1 MRSLVRYFIKYP
13 VAVNVL
19 MIATVLF
26 GIAGMLS
33 LKSSFFPLNESNI
46 ITIGVAYPGAAP
58 EEMEEGVV
66 LKIEDN
72 LRGLV
77 GIDRVT
83 SVSSENTAQI
93 TVEILDGYSLDVVL
107 QEVKNAVDRVPT
119 FPVGMEPP
127 VIAKQETR
135 NEAISFTL
143 SGLSASLKT
152 LKQIARN
159 IETDLR
165 SNPNI
170 SQLTLT
176 GFPEEEIEIAVSE
189 KDLRAFNLTF
199 NEVAQAVANANIL
212 TTGGNIK
219 TDTEEYLIRANNRS
233 YFGDELDFIVV
244 RADANGDVIRLKD
257 VATVSDRWSE
267 SPDRL
272 YLNGNSA
279 IQFRVQATNNEDMV
293 TIAGEVNDYIEDFNA
308 KYDNLI
314 LTVTRDASKTI
325 IERTK
330 LLLENG
336 GLGVLLVMILLSLF
350 LRPSLAFWVAVGL
363 PISFFGFFIFAP
375 GLITINV
382 LSLFGMIIVIG
393 ILVDDGIVIGENIF
407 QHYEMGKSP
416 LRAAVD
422 GTMEVSPAII
432 SAILTTVVAFSTFF
446 FLDGRIGDFFSEVS
460 VVVIVTL
467 LFSLIEALIILPS
480 HVAHSNA
487 LRKKG
492 TSFFLNRYSDK
503 FMNWLRTKLYSPA
516 LRFFM
521 AHKFFGFAVPLGFL
535 IISVGAIAGGLIKV
549 TFFPRIASD
558 RVVITLKMP
567 QGTSESITDS
577 IITIIDEAT
586 WHINEDFTARQSDH
600 KSVVE
605 NTIRR
610 IGPGTSTATLEVN
623 LLPGEERDFP
633 SLDIANAIEEQ
644 VGIIYGVESIEYGSG
659 SNFGGKP
666 VSISLIGN
674 NIQELKGAKVA
685 LKEELKNLPQ
695 LKDISDNDPAG
706 IKEIDL
712 RLKENAYLLGLTF
725 NDVMG
730 QVRSGFFGRSV
741 QRFQRGQDE
750 IRVWVRY
757 DRRERQS
764 IKRLDDMWIVTSTGQ
779 RVPLSEIATYSIR
792 RGEVAIN
799 HLDGKRE
806 ILVDANLKDRKGSA
820 TDILAGIRENIMPQI
835 LAQYPTVTPLYE
847 GQNREAGKLTRSVR
861 TVLPVILFLIYA
873 IIAFTFRSYSQPIL
887 LFIMVPFSLIG
898 VAWGHYFH
906 GFPINMLSWLGI
918 IALIG
923 IVVNDGLV
931 LIGKFNLNLKSGQS
945 FENALVAAGSSR
957 FRPILLTSLTTIAGL
972 APLIFETSRQA
983 QFLIPMAI
991 SIAYGIFIATF
1002 LTLFMLPLLLHTSN
1016 SIKVGQKWLFT
1027 GVKPS
1032 REDVERATKE
1042 EHDLA
1047 AEERELSVQE

>member
-1 MRSLVRYFIKYP
+1 MRNLVKYFIKYP

-19 MIATVLF
+19 MIAIILF
-26 GIAGMLS
+26 GIAGVLS
-33 LKSSFFPLNESNI
+33 LKSSFFPLNESKIINI
-46 ITIGVAYPGAAP
+46 TVAYPGAAP

-83 SVSSENTAQI
+83 SVSSENTARI
-93 TVEILDGYSLDVVL
+93 TIEILDGYSLDVVL

-119 FPVGMEPP
+119 FPTGMEPP
-127 VIAKQETR
+127 VIAKQEIR

-143 SGLSASLKT
+143 SGKAIALKT
-152 LKQIARN
+152 LKQIARDV
-159 IETDLR
+159 ETDLR
-165 SNPNI
+165 ANPTI
-170 SQLTLT
+170 SQVTLT
-176 GFPEEEIEIAVSE
+176 GFPEEEIEIAVRE

-199 NEVAQAVANANIL
+199 SEVARAIANANIL
-212 TTGGNIK
+212 STGGNIK

-233 YFGDELDFIVV
+233 YFGDELDYIVV
-244 RADANGDVIRLKD
+244 RADQTGQVIRLKD
-257 VATVSDRWSE
+257 VASVSDRWSE

-272 YLNGNSA
+272 YLNSNPA
-279 IQFRVQATNNEDMV
+279 IQVRVQATNNEDLV
-293 TIAGEVNDYIEDFNA
+293 TIADEVNAYIESFNQ
-308 KYDNLI
+308 KYDNVA
-314 LTVTRDASKTI
+314 LTVTRDASQTI
-325 IERTK
+325 KERTK

-336 GLGVLLVMILLSLF
+336 GLGIFLVMILLSLF
-350 LRPSLAFWVAVGL
+350 LRPSLAFWVAIGL

-407 QHYEMGKSP
+407 QHYEKGKSP
-416 LRAAVD
+416 VRAAVD
-422 GTMEVSPAII
+422 GTMEVAPAII
-432 SAILTTVVAFSTFF
+432 SAILTTIVAFATFF
-446 FLDGRIGDFFSEVS
+446 FLEGRIGEFFSEVS
-460 VVVIVTL
+460 VVVIITL

-487 LRKKG
+487 LKQKG
-492 TSFFLNRYSDK
+492 ANYLLNRYSDK
-503 FMNWLRTKLYSPA
+503 AMNWMRNKMYAPT

-521 AHKFFGFAVPLGFL
+521 ANKFLGFAIPLGFL
-535 IISVGAIAGGLIKV
+535 IVSVGAIAGGLISV

-577 IITIIDEAT
+577 IITIVDEAT
-586 WHINEDFTARQSDH
+586 WQINEDFTDRQTDN

-666 VSISLIGN
+666 VSISLVGN
-674 NIQELKGAKVA
+674 NIRELKGAKTA
-685 LKEELKNLPQ
+685 LKEKLINLPQ

-706 IKEIDL
+706 IKEINL
-712 RLKENAYLLGLTF
+712 QLKENAYLLGLTF

-730 QVRSGFFGRSV
+730 QVRSGFFGQPV

-757 DRRERQS
+757 DRLERQS
-764 IKRLDDMWIVTSTGQ
+764 IKSLDDMWIVTSEGQ
-779 RVPLSEIATYSIR
+779 RVPLSEIATYNIL

-806 ILVDANLKDRKGSA
+806 ILIEANLKDRKGSA
-820 TDILAGIRENIMPQI
+820 TDVLAGIQANIMPEI
-835 LAQYPTVTPLYE
+835 IARFPSITPLYE
-847 GQNREAGKLTRSVR
+847 GQNREAGKVTRSVR
-861 TVLPVILFLIYA
+861 TVLPIVLFLIYA

-931 LIGKFNLNLKSGQS
+931 LIGKFNLYLKEGKP
-945 FENALVAAGSSR
+945 FNEALVAAGSSR

-1002 LTLFMLPLLLHTSN
+1002 LTLLMLPLLLHTSN
-1016 SIKVGQKWLFT
+1016 SLKVGQKWLFT
-1027 GVKPS
+1027 GIKPT
-1032 REDVERATKE
+1032 REDVERAVKE
-1042 EHDLA
+1042 EFEEKEELA
-1047 AEERELSVQE
+1047 LQD

>member
-1 MRSLVRYFIKYP
+1 MRSLVKYFIKFP

-26 GIAGMLS
+26 GIAGVSS
-33 LKSSFFPLNESNI
+33 LNSSFFPLNESNI
-46 ITIGVAYPGAAP
+46 INITVAYPGAAP

-72 LRGLV
+72 LRGLI

-83 SVSSENTAQI
+83 SVSSENTARI
-93 TVEILDGYSLDVVL
+93 TVEILDGYDLDAIL

-127 VIAKQETR
+127 VIAKQEIR
-135 NEAISFTL
+135 NEAVSLTV
-143 SGLSASLKT
+143 SGAGVPLKT

-165 SNPNI
+165 ATPAI
-170 SQLTLT
+170 SQVEIT
-176 GFPEEEIEIAVSE
+176 GFPAEEIEIAVRE
-189 KDLRAFNLTF
+189 NDMRAFNLTF
-199 NEVAQAVANANIL
+199 SEVARAVSSANIL
-212 TTGGNIK
+212 STGGNIK
-219 TDTEEYLIRANNRS
+219 TDTEEYLIRARNRS
-233 YFGDELDFIVV
+233 YYGDELDMIVV
-244 RADANGDVIRLKD
+244 KADVAGRVIRLKD
-257 VATVSDRWSE
+257 VADVRDRWSE

-272 YLNGNSA
+272 YFNSNSA
-279 IQFRVQATNNEDMV
+279 IQVRVSATNNEDLV
-293 TIAGEVNDYIEDFNA
+293 TIADEVNAYIESFNQR
-308 KYDNLI
+308 YDNIQLN
-314 LTVTRDASKTI
+314 VTRDASQTI
-325 IERTK
+325 KQRTQ

-336 GLGVLLVMILLSLF
+336 GLGIFLVILLLSLF
-350 LRPSLAFWVAVGL
+350 LRPSLAFWVAIGL

-416 LRAAVD
+416 IQAAVD
-422 GTMEVSPAII
+422 GTLEVTPAII

-446 FLDGRIGDFFSEVS
+446 FLEGRIGEFFSEVS
-460 VVVIVTL
+460 TVVIITL

-487 LRKKG
+487 LRKRGKK
-492 TSFFLNRYSDK
+492 FVLNRFSDRAMSWFRDK
-503 FMNWLRTKLYSPA
+503 FYLPV
-516 LRFFM
+516 LRFFLQN
-521 AHKFFGFAVPLGFL
+521 KFLGFAIPMAFL

-558 RVVITLKMP
+558 RVVITLNMP
-567 QGTSESITDS
+567 QGTSEDITDS
-577 IITIIDEAT
+577 LITIIEESA
-586 WHINEDFTARQSDH
+586 WYINEDFTARQSGG
-600 KSVVE
+600 KSVIE
-605 NTIRR
+605 NTIKR
-610 IGPGTSTATLEVN
+610 IGPGTSTATLEIN

-633 SLDIANAIEEQ
+633 SLEIANAIEEQ
-644 VGIIYGVESIEYGSG
+644 VGPIYTAESIEYGSG

-666 VSISLIGN
+666 VAISMVGN
-674 NIQELKGAKVA
+674 KISDLKGAKEA
-685 LKEELKNLPQ
+685 LKKELAKLPE

-712 RLKENAYLLGLTF
+712 ELKDNAYLLGLTF
-725 NDVMG
+725 NEVMS
-730 QVRSGFFGRSV
+730 QVRSGFFGQSV

-757 DRRERQS
+757 DRKERNS
-764 IKRLDDMWIVTSTGQ
+764 IKNLDNMWIVTPTGD
-779 RVPLSEIATYSIR
+779 RVPLSEIATYRIA

-799 HLDGKRE
+799 HLDGKRV
-806 ILVDANLKDRKGSA
+806 ILIEANLKDRKGSA
-820 TDILAGIRENIMPQI
+820 TDILAGIRENIMPAI
-835 LAQYPTVTPLYE
+835 IAEYPSVTPLYE

-861 TVLPVILFLIYA
+861 VVLPVILFLIYA
-873 IIAFTFRSYSQPIL
+873 IIAFTFRSYSQPLI

-898 VAWGHYFH
+898 VGWGHYIH

-931 LIGKFNLNLKSGQS
+931 LISKFNLYLRAGLS
-945 FENALVAAGSSR
+945 FDEALISAGRSR

-1002 LTLFMLPLLLHTSN
+1002 LTLLMLPLLLDISN
-1016 SIKVGQKWLFT
+1016 TIKMGQKWLFT
-1027 GVKPS
+1027 GKKPT
-1032 REDVERATKE
+1032 REEVERAIKE
-1042 EHDLA
+1042 AKEIEHQKEVIIHD
-1047 AEERELSVQE
+1047 

>member
-1 MRSLVRYFIKYP
+1 MRGLVRYFIKYP
-13 VAVNVL
+13 VAVNVMML
-19 MIATVLF
+19 AIILF
-26 GIAGMLS
+26 GIAGIRS
-33 LKSSFFPLNESNI
+33 LKSSFFPLNESKIIN
-46 ITIGVAYPGAAP
+46 ITIAYPGAAP

-83 SVSSENTAQI
+83 SVSSENTAQV
-93 TVEILDGYSLDVVL
+93 TVEILDGYGLDAVL

-127 VIAKQETR
+127 VIAKQEIR

-143 SGLSASLKT
+143 SGKAVDLKT
-152 LKQIARN
+152 LKQIARDV
-159 IETDLR
+159 ETDLR
-165 SNPNI
+165 ANPNI
-170 SQLTLT
+170 SQVTIT
-176 GFPEEEIEIAVSE
+176 GFPQEEIEIAVRE
-189 KDLRAFNLTF
+189 NDLRAFNLTF
-199 NEVAQAVANANIL
+199 NDVASAVANANIL
-212 TTGGNIK
+212 STGGNIK

-233 YFGDELDFIVV
+233 YYGDELDFIVV
-244 RADANGDVIRLKD
+244 RADQNGEVIRLKD
-257 VATVSDRWSE
+257 VASVRDQWSE

-272 YLNGNSA
+272 YLNGNPA
-279 IQFRVQATNNEDMV
+279 IQVRVQATNSEDLV
-293 TIAGEVNDYIEDFNA
+293 TIAGEANAYIESFNNR
-308 KYDNLI
+308 YDNVV

-336 GLGVLLVMILLSLF
+336 GLGIFLVMILLSLF
-350 LRPSLAFWVAVGL
+350 LRPSLAFWVAIGL

-375 GLITINV
+375 GMITINV

-407 QHYEMGKSP
+407 QHFEKGKSP
-416 LRAAVD
+416 VQAAID
-422 GTMEVSPAII
+422 GTMEVAPAII
-432 SAILTTVVAFSTFF
+432 SAILTTVVAFATFF
-446 FLDGRIGDFFSEVS
+446 FLEGRIGEFFSEVS
-460 VVVIVTL
+460 IVVMITL
-467 LFSLIEALIILPS
+467 LFSLLEALVILPS

-487 LRKKG
+487 LKKKG
-492 TSFFLNRYSDK
+492 TSFLLNKYSDK
-503 FMNWLRTKLYSPA
+503 MMQWLRNKLYVPT

-521 AHKFFGFAVPLGFL
+521 ANKFLGFALPIGFL

-577 IITIIDEAT
+577 IVTIIDEAT
-586 WHINEDFTARQSDH
+586 WQINEDFTERQSNN
-600 KSVVE
+600 KPVVE

-633 SLDIANAIEEQ
+633 SLDIANAIEKQ
-644 VGIIYGVESIEYGSG
+644 VGTIYGIESIEYGSG

-666 VSISLIGN
+666 VSISLVGN
-674 NIQELKGAKVA
+674 NIKELKGAKVA
-685 LKEELKNLPQ
+685 LKQKLINLPQ

-706 IKEIDL
+706 IKEIEL
-712 RLKENAYLLGLTF
+712 SLKENAFLLGLTY
-725 NDVMG
+725 NDVMR
-730 QVRSGFFGRSV
+730 QVRSGFFGQSV

-757 DRRERQS
+757 DRRERKS
-764 IKRLDDMWIVTSTGQ
+764 IKNLDDMWIVTSTNQ
-779 RVPLSEIATYSIR
+779 RVPLSEIASYKIR

-806 ILVDANLKDRKGSA
+806 ILIEANLKDRKGSA
-820 TDILAGIRENIMPQI
+820 TDILAGIQTNIMPEV
-835 LAQYPTVTPLYE
+835 LARFPTVTPLYE
-847 GQNREAGKLTRSVR
+847 GQNREANKVSGSVGK
-861 TVLPVILFLIYA
+861 VLPIILFLIYA
-873 IIAFTFRSYSQPIL
+873 IIAFTFRSYSQPVL

-931 LIGKFNLNLKSGQS
+931 LIGKFNLNLKEGQP
-945 FENALVAAGSSR
+945 FEEALVAAGSSR

-1002 LTLFMLPLLLHTSN
+1002 LTLLMLPLLLHISN
-1016 SIKVGQKWLFT
+1016 SLKVGQKWLFT
-1027 GVKPS
+1027 GVKPA
-1032 REDVERATKE
+1032 REEVERAIKEVEEEKE
-1042 EHDLA
+1042 ELVLQD
-1047 AEERELSVQE
+1047 